1 MPFCSPSCQMVDLG
15 KWMNEAIG
23 LPHHS
28 ADDEEQDEAEPTPV
42 VREWK
47 FD

>member
-1 MPFCSPSCQMVDLG
+1 
-15 KWMNEAIG
+15 MNEAIG